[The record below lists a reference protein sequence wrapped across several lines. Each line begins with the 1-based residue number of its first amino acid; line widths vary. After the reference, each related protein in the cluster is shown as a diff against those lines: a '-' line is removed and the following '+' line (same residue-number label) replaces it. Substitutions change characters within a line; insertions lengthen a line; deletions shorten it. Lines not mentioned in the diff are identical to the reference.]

1 MATFPVLRTGAVA
14 QYPAVR
20 EERFQNQ
27 AVRFVDGSEQR
38 YRDSAGAL
46 RRWEIALDLLD
57 EEELRAV
64 EAFFEEVQGAFGIF
78 TFVDPW
84 DAVEYPNCSLESDE
98 LEIVLGGEM
107 RGGAVL
113 VVTEGR
119 SF

>member
-20 EERFQNQ
+20 AESYRNEV
-27 AVRFVDGSEQR
+27 VRFVDGSEQR

-64 EAFFEEVQGAFGIF
+64 EAFFEEVQGAFDTF

-84 DAVEYPNCSLESDE
+84 DAAEYPNCSLESDQ
-98 LEIVLGGEM
+98 LEIVVSGEM
-107 RGGAVL
+107 RGGTVL
-113 VVTEGR
+113 VVVER
-119 SF
+119 RE